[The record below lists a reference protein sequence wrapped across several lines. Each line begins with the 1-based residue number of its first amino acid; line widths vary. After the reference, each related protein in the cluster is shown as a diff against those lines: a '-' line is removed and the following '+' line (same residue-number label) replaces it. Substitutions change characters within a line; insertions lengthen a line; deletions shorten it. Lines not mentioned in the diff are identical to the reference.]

1 MSSSPVVDPIVLK
14 FCQRVTEGG
23 AAVPDGIAGL
33 LIRLAGRVA
42 VLERTVAKLD
52 PGRAFPRSTDTG
64 IEGRNGDAVGPER
77 DSAPARPAPHSI
89 GRPKGRVDSPPP
101 RSRQRTIGWSH
112 REDLEFETS
121 RLVDAD
127 WDR

>member
-42 VLERTVAKLD
+42 VLEKTVAKLD

-64 IEGRNGDAVGPER
+64 IEGRNGALPPAP
-77 DSAPARPAPHSI
+77 SAPRPT
-89 GRPKGRVDSPPP
+89 GPKGRLDSPRYNNP
-101 RSRQRTIGWSH
+101 RQRTIGWPH
-112 REDLEFETS
+112 KEDHEIEVAHI
-121 RLVDAD
+121 VDRD
-127 WDR
+127 WDRG